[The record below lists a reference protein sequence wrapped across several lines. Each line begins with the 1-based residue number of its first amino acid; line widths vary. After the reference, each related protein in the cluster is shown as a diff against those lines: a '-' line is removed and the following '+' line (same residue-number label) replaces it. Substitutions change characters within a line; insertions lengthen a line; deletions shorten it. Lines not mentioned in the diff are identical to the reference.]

1 MKSLESP
8 MKSLE
13 SPWVSDETW
22 EYSMTKLE
30 SSMKRWKAYTLKA
43 VSDGKLGVY
52 KEKIGP

>member
-1 MKSLESP
+1 MGVSNEKLG
-8 MKSLE
+8 
-13 SPWVSDETW
+13 VSDETW

-30 SSMKRWKAYTLKA
+30 SPMKGWKAYILKT